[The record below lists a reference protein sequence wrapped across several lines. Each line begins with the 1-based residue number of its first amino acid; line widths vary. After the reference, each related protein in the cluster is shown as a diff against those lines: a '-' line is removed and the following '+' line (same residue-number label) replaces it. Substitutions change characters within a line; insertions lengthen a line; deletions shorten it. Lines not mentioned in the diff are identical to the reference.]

1 MRGWSEDVPEP
12 FIQLPPDDR
21 VGEDPA
27 ERRGPEVRRLMQAL
41 VADDNRAGALSL
53 YQYFSERL
61 QRDLEIEPSP
71 RTRAL
76 AAEIRGQAS

>member
-1 MRGWSEDVPEP
+1 
-12 FIQLPPDDR
+12 
-21 VGEDPA
+21 
-27 ERRGPEVRRLMQAL
+27 MQAL